1 MSAGTISL
9 ILNIALLVFL
19 LFGFLAGLVR
29 GAKKSGVRTIWLVG
43 FLVLVFLLSPV
54 ISQSLMGLYI
64 APLGDTIGGFIE
76 EQILAVPEI
85 ADLYASNTAMQE
97 LVLKLP
103 PMVLNL
109 VVVILLVL
117 VAWLLSSICYL
128 ITKAVMNRKA
138 KKKQNE
144 NKVYTVMNGHPLGR
158 AYWCSW
164 WLCNVLLLVFANHR
178 HSKNCYAVY

>member
-1 MSAGTISL
+1 
-9 ILNIALLVFL
+9 
-19 LFGFLAGLVR
+19 
-29 GAKKSGVRTIWLVG
+29 
-43 FLVLVFLLSPV
+43 
-54 ISQSLMGLYI
+54 MGLYI

-144 NKVYTVMNGHPLGR
+144 NKVYTVMNGHPVVIEKNEKPKKYRLWGGLIG
-158 AYWCSW
+158 AVGGFVMCFCLFSSMA
-164 WLCNVLLLVFANHR
+164 LLSGTYRPRFSAREYSLTAELLF
-178 HSKNCYAVY
+178 